1 MARDDCG
8 ETMTPSTPR
17 AQDRVEP
24 AGREAV
30 AAEEELLRAIA
41 VPLRA
46 LPDVVER
53 DVLVGAAV
61 QLVVRDVVADH
72 TDRGPHAPAFCAAH
86 DGHQP
91 CDLRIRLIADLLRG
105 GHDAAAGVG
114 RDVGR
119 AAQDARDRHGGNAGG
134 GGHGREGFGAGGG
147 AGHAMSEA
155 RREAFFTQCC

>member
-1 MARDDCG
+1 VDAANGAKSSCAPMARDDCG

-72 TDRGPHAPAFCAAH
+72 NRSRPARA
-86 DGHQP
+86 G
-91 CDLRIRLIADLLRG
+91 LLRC
-105 GHDAAAGVG
+105 
-114 RDVGR
+114 
-119 AAQDARDRHGGNAGG
+119 ARWSSAVRSADSADSRP
-134 GGHGREGFGAGGG
+134 
-147 AGHAMSEA
+147 SS
-155 RREAFFTQCC
+155 RRP